1 MASTSATRSD
11 GRGAERASRLE
22 PDQRRRQIL
31 SAARRLFNERHYGA
45 VSLDEIAAE
54 AGVARGLINHY
65 FGTKR
70 DLYVEVVRAMV
81 RVPPPPVPEYV
92 QGTTPEQRVATSIDD
107 WLEMVWR
114 NRETWLASMGGAGL
128 GSEDEIGSIFEDA
141 REEAAARMIAVLGL
155 GPAEQRAPEVRA
167 LFRAY
172 SGMAEAAT
180 VQWLKHE
187 RLNREQVRELLNRT
201 ALSLAGDVLDGVLA
215 VAAEEK
221 ASKR

>member
-1 MASTSATRSD
+1 MASTPATRSD
-11 GRGAERASRLE
+11 RRRNERSSRLE
-22 PDQRRRQIL
+22 PDERRRQIL
-31 SAARRLFNERHYGA
+31 SAARRSFNARHYGA

-92 QGTTPEQRVATSIDD
+92 QGTTPEQRVAESIDD

-128 GSEDEIGSIFEDA
+128 GSEDEIGSIFEEA

-155 GPAEQRAPEVRA
+155 GPAEQDAPEVRA

-172 SGMAEAAT
+172 SGLAESAT
-180 VQWLKHE
+180 AQWLKYG
-187 RLNREQVRELLNRT
+187 RLNREQVRVLLNRT
-201 ALSLAGDVLDGVLA
+201 ALSLGGEVLDRVLTA
-215 VAAEEK
+215 GPDDA
-221 ASKR
+221 